1 MDDGVNR
8 LLDGDA
14 VTMVTIERVT
24 PDDDVF

>member
-1 MDDGVNR
+1 MDDSFNG

-14 VTMVTIERVT
+14 VSMVTIERVT